1 MKKKIKLEGKPM
13 NKKVQKIIFAA
24 MALSAMVPAGI
35 GLSAVVPFG
44 GNTQVVE
51 AADQNNREIR
61 VHKYDGLTTNPPKDA
76 GTGEKIDIT
85 GRNPVANVPFTVMK
99 IKPADGKKWAD
110 VKATDST
117 TYQPDTSYPTT
128 SGSTGTSG
136 EAVFVLGTDTT
147 FDGYYLVT
155 ENDSKSVQTPADPF
169 IVQIPTT
176 VENKTTPNNPT
187 VLYSVNVYPKN
198 DLIDTEGNW
207 NLNKLVDGKK
217 FKGASAGQT
226 IPWKLS
232 MNIPKDIVSNNVA
245 APTFKIHDVVDSNL
259 DTITDPVVKVGD
271 ETLEAGTGASVS
283 YDYTFSKTDDNKIN
297 IEFTSFGKEKLAQ
310 HVAAGDQITVEYNTN
325 VKTTYESGRI
335 DNVFSVEYTAPS
347 GVSADQ
353 AFAPTKGADGTPNPN
368 NGKGNKTMPATYT
381 GGFDILKTDENT
393 HPLAGAEFVILVGG
407 KTVKKDEKSNKVL
420 MPGDDGYDASTA
432 KDYTVTTGSNGKAQF
447 VGLGLSDIDA
457 DTGIKVTRE
466 FTLKEIKA
474 PTGYSMIAKTENI
487 PVDLTT
493 LDGNPDATIVNEK
506 KFDLPLTGGNG
517 YMVLIVI
524 AAAAGI
530 MLFVAKRKKDE
541 EEEKTETK

>member
-1 MKKKIKLEGKPM
+1 M

-51 AADQNNREIR
+51 AAADQNNREI
-61 VHKYDGLTTNPPKDA
+61 VIHKYDGLTTNPPKDA
-76 GTGEKIDIT
+76 GTGEKITDPHYFD
-85 GRNPVANVPFTVMK
+85 GRNPVANVQFTIKK
-99 IKPADGKKWAD
+99 IKPAVGLKWAD
-110 VKATDST
+110 VDPKVDST
-117 TYQPDTSYPTT
+117 YQEDTTFTAT
-128 SGSTGTSG
+128 SQNTNSAGT
-136 EAVFVLGTDTT
+136 ATFTLGTDTT

-198 DLIDTEGNW
+198 ELIDTNTDL

-226 IPWKLS
+226 IPWQLS
-232 MNIPKDIVSNNVA
+232 VNVPKDIVSNSVNASV
-245 APTFKIHDVVDSNL
+245 FEIHDTVNANL
-259 DTITDPVVKVGD
+259 ENITEPVVK
-271 ETLEAGTGASVS
+271 AGTDTLTATT
-283 YDYTFSKTDDNKIN
+283 DYTATITGNQLDIVFTDAGKT
-297 IEFTSFGKEKLAQ
+297 KLGTHTA
-310 HVAAGDQITVEYNTN
+310 DQVTVDYNAD
-325 VKTTYESGRI
+325 VKKTFETGRI
-335 DNVFSVEYTAPS
+335 DNVFSVNYTAPS
-347 GVSADQ
+347 GVKYDQ
-353 AFAPTKGADGTPNPN
+353 ALKPEKAGDPNTPNTN
-368 NGKGNKTMPATYT
+368 NGKGNKTTPATYT
-381 GGFDILKTDENT
+381 GGFDILKTDENA
-393 HPLAGAEFVILVGG
+393 HPLAGAEFVILVDG
-407 KTVKKDEKSNKVL
+407 KTVKKDGNKVIL
-420 MPGDDGYDASTA
+420 PNDAGYAD
-432 KDYTVTTGSNGKAQF
+432 KLDDYTVTTGADGKAQF

-457 DTGIKVTRE
+457 DTGNDVSRTY
-466 FTLKEIKA
+466 TLKEIKA
-474 PTGYSMIAKTENI
+474 PDNYSMIAKTI
-487 PVDLTT
+487 DVKVDLST
-493 LDGNPDATIVNEK
+493 LKNDTPEATIVNEK
-506 KFDLPLTGGNG
+506 KFILPLTGGNG